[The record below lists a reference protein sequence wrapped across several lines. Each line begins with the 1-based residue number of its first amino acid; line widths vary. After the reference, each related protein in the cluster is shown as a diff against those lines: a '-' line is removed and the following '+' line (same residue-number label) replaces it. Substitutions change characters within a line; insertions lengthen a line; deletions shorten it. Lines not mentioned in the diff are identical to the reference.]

1 MALAETPE
9 PASAGAVGRLQDSDR
24 LRGAIGSEDNS
35 APLKN
40 QARNGLIGLRVMAPS
55 RCPRCHGTAAVIG
68 APKGPHAAALMCICG
83 RHLGWISSDTFNFIS
98 VLVRRFGRPTEPIV
112 VRQLKRNATVPVPA
126 RYATPLA
133 PTERLKSDVKI

>member
-24 LRGAIGSEDNS
+24 LRGAIGPEDNS

-98 VLVRRFGRPTEPIV
+98 VLASLSAANRLSCVNSNVTRPSRCQRVTQPPSH
-112 VRQLKRNATVPVPA
+112 RPK
-126 RYATPLA
+126 
-133 PTERLKSDVKI
+133 D